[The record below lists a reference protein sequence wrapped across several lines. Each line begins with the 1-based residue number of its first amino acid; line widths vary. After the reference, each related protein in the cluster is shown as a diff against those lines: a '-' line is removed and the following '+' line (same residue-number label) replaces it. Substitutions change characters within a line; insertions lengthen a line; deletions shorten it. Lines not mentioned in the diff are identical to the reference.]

1 MDGLDD
7 VEHVFEYRTVSA
19 AAVLDEVPDLPVRGV
34 PAAQTSH
41 RTPGPSTLD
50 ELRQRVHRMQGGT
63 SGRRLPGLT
72 PDLDLAT
79 GAAYATDSAG
89 LALALLAGPSAAGE
103 WVGVVGAPDLG
114 YEAAAGLG
122 VDLERTIVV
131 PHPGEHWLSVVAAL
145 VDVASVVLVRPSVV
159 VGEHPAERL
168 RARLRTKDAALVCWG
183 EWPRCSA
190 RFRVRESVWSGL
202 GRGHGHL
209 TGRRLVVEVDRTGS
223 PRQTFGLDLPGR
235 GGVEPVR
242 TTSEPVRTFSG
253 SARTALVVGA

>member
-1 MDGLDD
+1 M
-7 VEHVFEYRTVSA
+7 FEYRTVSA
-19 AAVLDEVPDLPVRGV
+19 AAVLDEVPDLPVRGI
-34 PAAQTSH
+34 PTAPSSH
-41 RTPGPSTLD
+41 RTPGTSTLD

-63 SGRRLPGLT
+63 SGRRLPGLV

-122 VDLERTIVV
+122 IDLERTIVV

-183 EWPRCSA
+183 EWPRCAA

-209 TGRRLVVEVDRTGS
+209 TGRRMVVEVGRTGS

-242 TTSEPVRTFSG
+242 TTPEPVRAPVAVGG
-253 SARTALVVGA
+253 SW

>member
-1 MDGLDD
+1 M
-7 VEHVFEYRTVSA
+7 FEYSGVSV
-19 AAVLDEVPDLPVRGV
+19 AAVLDEVPDLPVRGL
-34 PAAQTSH
+34 PAAPLDPRRSTSA
-41 RTPGPSTLD
+41 STLD
-50 ELRQRVHRMQGGT
+50 ELRQRVQRMQGGA

-72 PDLDLAT
+72 PELDLST

-89 LALALLAGPSAAGE
+89 LALALLAGPSSAGE

-114 YEAAAGLG
+114 YEAAAALG

-145 VDVASVVLVRPSVV
+145 VDVASVVLVRPSVA

-183 EWPRCSA
+183 EWPRCQA

-209 TGRRLVVEVDRTGS
+209 SGRRLVVEVGRTGS
-223 PRQTFGLDLPGR
+223 PRQTFGLDLPGS

-242 TTSEPVRTFSG
+242 GMFHEPVGGRAPLVAGG
-253 SARTALVVGA
+253 SW